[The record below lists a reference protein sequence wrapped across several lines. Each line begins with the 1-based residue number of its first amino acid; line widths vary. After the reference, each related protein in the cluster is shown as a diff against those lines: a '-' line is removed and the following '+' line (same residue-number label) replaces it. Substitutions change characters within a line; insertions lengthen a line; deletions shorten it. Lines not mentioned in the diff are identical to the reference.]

1 MQLNFLL
8 MEMTHL
14 RYWMPLV
21 IEGNK
26 RGLQSTFFVA
36 ASNKYNCPNTHAKV
50 LKEVQDVHGIRLVL
64 ANDTDRIAAA
74 KGVFFSSEKTGVN
87 YIKKAVNCKKV
98 VCTYQTDFI
107 ESYKEYENF
116 ADHVLMPSKF
126 CAEYY
131 KLDNDK
137 NLYLGIPKYE
147 VDLNREEILKKYS
160 LSADKK
166 YVTFISPKSR
176 DQAKVKSGTLMTYLD
191 QLGYSVLFKTRGKDP
206 VDARWKKTLSELGHH
221 CFEDNS
227 WYPHTTQELL
237 EVSDFALNFG
247 STTIEECVM
256 HNTPLINFDV
266 KPAIRN
272 GSKRPYRVT
281 HDYLYNY
288 NYCIQ
293 LNPQWSGDH
302 LASQFNAAVNF
313 LTSADLTGEFKK
325 AKQNHL
331 FDHKDPCKRIL
342 DVLL

>member
-1 MQLNFLL
+1 M
-8 MEMTHL
+8 
-14 RYWMPLV
+14 
-21 IEGNK
+21 
-26 RGLQSTFFVA
+26 A
-36 ASNKYNCPNTHAKV
+36 ASHKYNCPTKHAKV
-50 LKEVQDVHGIRLVL
+50 LKEVQDIHGVRLVS
-64 ANDTDRIAAA
+64 ANDIRSISEA
-74 KGVFFSSEKTGVN
+74 KGIFFSSEKTGVN
-87 YIKKAVNCKKV
+87 YVKKATNCKKV

-107 ESYKEYENF
+107 ESYKEYEKF

-126 CAEYY
+126 CAEHY
-131 KLDNDK
+131 KLDNDR

-147 VDLNREEILKKYS
+147 VDLKREEILKKYS
-160 LSADKK
+160 LPADKK

-176 DQAKVKSGTLMTYLD
+176 DQGKVKSGTLMTYLD

-206 VDARWKKTLSELGHH
+206 VDGEWKRTLNELGHY

-237 EVSDFALNFG
+237 EISDFALNFG

-256 HNTPLINFDV
+256 QDTPIINFDI

-281 HDYLYNY
+281 HDYLYDY

-293 LNPQWSGDH
+293 LEKDVTST
-302 LASQFNAAVNF
+302 QFSAAVNF
-313 LTSADLTGEFKK
+313 LTSTDLTEQFKR
-325 AKQNHL
+325 ARQNHL